1 MKAVILMASLMSTSL
16 MAKTIVK
23 VPFTVEFK
31 GKTYTAR
38 EINKNL
44 KLQGEDKLLE
54 EITVEDTLSS
64 NREAN
69 KIYWA
74 QSEKVDQIA
83 QKLNLDMYLELGN
96 PDGSCYIGKAAEA
109 VGILSGLTDGPFSD
123 QMGLWGWKYK
133 KEVHLEEGYE
143 ESEQHLMER
152 NKAWK
157 NWKGNDESI
166 LIITH
171 VSDDGDDMI
180 TNVVN
185 VCK

>member
-1 MKAVILMASLMSTSL
+1 MKAVILMASLISTSL

-31 GKTYTAR
+31 GKTYTTR
-38 EINKNL
+38 EINKNFKL
-44 KLQGEDKLLE
+44 KSEDKLLE
-54 EITVEDTLSS
+54 EIVVEDSS
-64 NREAN
+64 ASYSEAN
-69 KIYWA
+69 KTYWA
-74 QSEKVDQIA
+74 LSGKVDEVA
-83 QKLNLDMYLELGN
+83 NKLNLDMYLELGD

-109 VGILSGLTDGPFSD
+109 VGILSSLTDGPFSD
-123 QMGLWGWKYK
+123 QMGLWGWRYK
-133 KEVHLEEGYE
+133 KEVHLEDGYE
-143 ESEQHLMER
+143 EGEQQLMEH

-171 VSDDGDDMI
+171 ISDSGDDMI
-180 TNVVN
+180 TNVIN